1 ARGTPRPSRPVR
13 RTPAGPDAPR
23 CRPRPGP
30 GRGEHTAPH
39 TGGAWGHPIWPALAP
54 TTVGGTLMATTGIA
68 QRNIELARKGYRAF
82 NDKDVEAVMSLF
94 AEDILWHGGPRG
106 PLAGDHKGK
115 AAVMDLFMKFGQL
128 TEGSYTA
135 ELHDV
140 LATEEH
146 TVVLGISTMSRKG

>member
-1 ARGTPRPSRPVR
+1 
-13 RTPAGPDAPR
+13 
-23 CRPRPGP
+23 
-30 GRGEHTAPH
+30 
-39 TGGAWGHPIWPALAP
+39 
-54 TTVGGTLMATTGIA
+54 MATTGIA

-82 NDKDVEAVMSLF
+82 NDKDVEAVTSLF

-146 TVVLGISTMSRKG
+146 TVVLGISTMSRKGTDYKDKFVDVLHPDADGKVTEFWRFSEDQAALLEFLES